1 MMKTTLTQSLTAQK
15 LEEIPIRDERPS
27 AFELLPPELKIRV
40 LGFSEPKAVRN
51 IALVGPLLYRFVRI
65 NETEIAQ
72 HTVLSH
78 IPRGLRS
85 LAASRYYAEHLGYP
99 LAREESNKIR
109 SRAMVDNIKVFC
121 RGLSD
126 DNTFDPRYRDVSYF
140 GNLHIS
146 LNVADKIVS
155 FHKTAKK
162 FASTLATIALK
173 KAPLSI
179 YQLIDVGQYP
189 LANITNV
196 SPREHE
202 RFVKSLYL
210 FDIASIVLPPVES
223 FGQSHFGIIL
233 YHIFWN
239 NFVPWEQD
247 QVRCIQVMI
256 QGWLRDLITAQGGY
270 KTIQYSQENLGQF
283 AISKGVAGLKR
294 DEFWVSY
301 DVRADRVRL
310 EPSYMLDKWYQD
322 VEDTGPQ
329 DSWLHTLLEN
339 RVYDESFKSGF
350 EIQFSCESC
359 MTQWGYVFW
368 DREKMDYHSKYSM
381 PTSKEMLKIA
391 KQAPSLPHDTFHALA
406 WGRQSGICHGCPW
419 SAQINEQ
426 LGSAHHRF
434 ESWRKITGS
443 LV

>member
-1 MMKTTLTQSLTAQK
+1 
-15 LEEIPIRDERPS
+15 
-27 AFELLPPELKIRV
+27 
-40 LGFSEPKAVRN
+40 
-51 IALVGPLLYRFVRI
+51 
-65 NETEIAQ
+65 
-72 HTVLSH
+72 
-78 IPRGLRS
+78 
-85 LAASRYYAEHLGYP
+85 
-99 LAREESNKIR
+99 
-109 SRAMVDNIKVFC
+109 MVDNIKVFC

-256 QGWLRDLITAQGGY
+256 QGWLRDRKL
-270 KTIQYSQENLGQF
+270 NF
-283 AISKGVAGLKR
+283 AP
-294 DEFWVSY
+294 Y
-301 DVRADRVRL
+301 
-310 EPSYMLDKWYQD
+310 Y
-322 VEDTGPQ
+322 
-329 DSWLHTLLEN
+329 
-339 RVYDESFKSGF
+339 
-350 EIQFSCESC
+350 
-359 MTQWGYVFW
+359 
-368 DREKMDYHSKYSM
+368 
-381 PTSKEMLKIA
+381 
-391 KQAPSLPHDTFHALA
+391 
-406 WGRQSGICHGCPW
+406 
-419 SAQINEQ
+419 
-426 LGSAHHRF
+426 
-434 ESWRKITGS
+434 
-443 LV
+443 